1 MHIAIGGFLF
11 FFSSRRRHTRCALVT
26 GVQTCALP
34 ISYYRIIA
42 ILVAKLRYIVTTT
55 RRPPRKIERGFST
68 TCPVEVQRTRRTE
81 WSAAA
86 GRAPFHAEREGKRKH
101 ARPESRRSASV
112 PSKGA
117 PVGEAPFDKFGTFQ
131 GTGPSLGCDW
141 IESSWRAK

>member
-1 MHIAIGGFLF
+1 M
-11 FFSSRRRHTRCALVT
+11 
-26 GVQTCALP
+26 
-34 ISYYRIIA
+34 IA

-101 ARPESRRSASV
+101 ARPEARRSASV
-112 PSKGA
+112 PDRKRVV
-117 PVGEAPFDKFGTFQ
+117 VGKRVAVSVE
-131 GTGPSLGCDW
+131 LGGRG
-141 IESSWRAK
+141 IIHKKEQE